1 MYICVFQSPGQI
13 RSDVKSQSL
22 LPAVNA
28 ALLELV
34 AKQAAKNNDFTR
46 INSDLKKQLDALNE
60 ALAEDN
66 AARKEPA
73 SLLYQVRDDSVNMET
88 SVDTGRASQDE
99 LEDEIEDMKTLMM
112 LSANL
117 QFQHEENQKLEKHWK
132 VMHDALLDCEEKLGS
147 TILEQEDLVN
157 QITETKEKLSA
168 EMEAVKVCY
177 IRSFGFE
184 LYGL

>member
-132 VMHDALLDCEEKLGS
+132 VMHDALLDCEEKLEEHHPGAGGS
-147 TILEQEDLVN
+147 REPDHGDKGEVVRRDGGSKGLLH
-157 QITETKEKLSA
+157 QI
-168 EMEAVKVCY
+168 
-177 IRSFGFE
+177 IWI
-184 LYGL
+184 